1 MKLQGR
7 KPLEQNILLQ
17 RLVLVLTVWWKRI
30 KLGIEPERCVRR
42 SERSGGRRRLP
53 ALQEKE
59 AFLMKKNLK
68 VMIAGLGL
76 IAMLS
81 GCAGMNPREQRMLS
95 GGAMGAAGGAAIGAV
110 TGGSP
115 AVGAAVGGAAGVVG
129 GLIVDEMDRR
139 R

>member
-1 MKLQGR
+1 
-7 KPLEQNILLQ
+7 
-17 RLVLVLTVWWKRI
+17 
-30 KLGIEPERCVRR
+30 
-42 SERSGGRRRLP
+42 
-53 ALQEKE
+53 
-59 AFLMKKNLK
+59 MKKNLK